1 MKKGLLLLAVL
12 AASSALCAQDK
23 TLGGQDV
30 LDAFKEHNPA
40 ALEKA
45 ASQPAYGALL
55 SKLTAAYSAPD
66 TPENRLEMVALVKN
80 FDNSLALQ
88 AAKDEYFRS
97 RTLQTASGAQ
107 LQALDERVSRQLLG
121 AVESIFQNTLAVRKW
136 QIKGY
141 KADIKAVKKDKSLS
155 KEQKNERVAALK
167 AQIRAVK
174 SEVKALKKDSEQKIA
189 DTARVYFADI
199 RSEYEASLRRSVGS
213 ENPSGKTSN
222 LDVKTKNKKPVAK

>member
-1 MKKGLLLLAVL
+1 MAVL

-23 TLGGQDV
+23 TLGGQDI

-45 ASQPAYGALL
+45 ASQPAYGTLL
-55 SKLTAAYSAPD
+55 SKLTAAYSAPN

-88 AAKDEYFRS
+88 AAKEEYFRG
-97 RTLQTASGAQ
+97 RTLQDVSGTQ
-107 LQALDERVSRQLLG
+107 LQALDERVSGQLLG
-121 AVESIFQNTLAVRKW
+121 AVQSIFQNTLAVRKW

-141 KADIKAVKKDKSLS
+141 KEDIKAVKKDKSLT
-155 KEQKNERVAALK
+155 KAQKNERVAALK

-174 SEVKALKKDSEQKIA
+174 NEMKALKTNSKQKIA
-189 DTARVYFADI
+189 DTAQVYFSDI
-199 RSEYEASLRRSVGS
+199 RSDYEASLRQSVGT
-213 ENPSGKTSN
+213 ENPAEETSN